1 MKKFLIPLLMVA
13 VAAIF
18 FAGCLPKAA
27 APAPVA
33 PAPAAPA
40 PAAPAPAAPA
50 PAAPAPAGWAPT
62 AENPFKGLGIK
73 PDGTQYYFSYLP
85 TWLTNE
91 YEIFTE
97 KVVET
102 YWGLAG
108 IRMDVRDAN
117 GDLMTQLSICED
129 LCAIKPDSILIGA
142 LEGKAICPGIDKMA
156 DAGIPG
162 FSDDNR
168 TYCDSMVTITWN
180 DSVECSK
187 GAARLAIAD
196 AKRMNKP
203 LNILIIQGAKGAVC
217 TPQRVEGF
225 TDTIAEEG
233 EGLVTTMVSDFC
245 GFAAGPAAD
254 AVISIL
260 PAHPEINGV
269 YETGG
274 GMIDGVIEG
283 LRTLGQLKPID
294 DPGHIWVCMFGLYPE
309 GTDYVAE
316 KIVDG
321 WSQYSPYVCA
331 GTAIL
336 AQFKYVC
343 LGKPVPHEIM
353 ILGKSY
359 STRDIVVGS
368 DEWNALDGVIMKAM
382 KTGTGEIKPLTNFGF
397 IEWP

>member
-1 MKKFLIPLLMVA
+1 MKRFIVPFL
-13 VAAIF
+13 VAAVVSMILT
-18 FAGCLPKAA
+18 GCMPKAA
-27 APAPVA
+27 APVTPPVT
-33 PAPAAPA
+33 PPAAP
-40 PAAPAPAAPA
+40 
-50 PAAPAPAGWAPT
+50 G
-62 AENPFKGLGIK
+62 ENPFEGLGIK

-91 YEIFTE
+91 YEIFT
-97 KVVET
+97 KAVVET

-108 IRMDVRDAN
+108 VKWDVRDAN
-117 GDLMTQLSICED
+117 GDLMTQLSVCED
-129 LCAIKPDSILIGA
+129 LCALKPDSILIGA

-156 DAGIPG
+156 AAGIAG

-187 GAARLAIAD
+187 AAARFAIED
-196 AKRMNKP
+196 AKRMNKK

-225 TDTIAEEG
+225 TDTIKEEG
-233 EGLVTTMVSDFC
+233 EGWVTTMVSDYC

-254 AVISIL
+254 AVMSTL
-260 PAHPEINGV
+260 PAHPEINGI

-283 LRTLGQLKPID
+283 LRTLGQLKPMD
-294 DPGHIWVCMFGLYPE
+294 DPGHIWVAMFGLYPE

-321 WSQYSPYVCA
+321 WSVYSPYVC
-331 GTAIL
+331 TARL
-336 AQFKYVC
+336 F
-343 LGKPVPHEIM
+343 
-353 ILGKSY
+353 
-359 STRDIVVGS
+359 
-368 DEWNALDGVIMKAM
+368 
-382 KTGTGEIKPLTNFGF
+382 
-397 IEWP
+397 